1 MTTDRFSFLRRPAL
15 SLAAGL
21 AVVAALAWLVLA
33 GGTAKRTE
41 GERWVAVRAAP
52 LVHQIGLVGRLEP
65 GRVVTLAAPFAGN
78 VEALLV
84 EPGQRVAEGQELLRM
99 DTREIAVQVREAQ
112 SALLKARRTLQDLR
126 DWERGEDMA
135 RVRRALR
142 SAQLA
147 QSSTERKLRETREL
161 FQRGIVP
168 RNELDDLEQQASQ
181 QRMDLEAA
189 RREVESTRAKGQG
202 ENRQIAEMDLANASV
217 KYETLQAQLDGR
229 TVRAPFA
236 GIVVAAPGLAGEQGS
251 REPVQAGSKLGQGQ
265 ALFGLA
271 SVERLKV
278 SAKVSELDINQLRE
292 GQAVEISGDGFE
304 DTTLAGVI
312 AALGGQALPGM
323 AQGGSPQFEVTV
335 SVAPLDPRQLQKI
348 RLGMSAKLTVTTYR
362 NEQAIVVPP
371 EAIRHEGDRLFVDV
385 RQAPGASV
393 MAQQVKIGRST
404 PEGVEVFELQPGLVR
419 VPSSSDR

>member
-217 KYETLQAQLDGR
+217 KY
-229 TVRAPFA
+229 
-236 GIVVAAPGLAGEQGS
+236 
-251 REPVQAGSKLGQGQ
+251 
-265 ALFGLA
+265 
-271 SVERLKV
+271 
-278 SAKVSELDINQLRE
+278 
-292 GQAVEISGDGFE
+292 
-304 DTTLAGVI
+304 
-312 AALGGQALPGM
+312 
-323 AQGGSPQFEVTV
+323 
-335 SVAPLDPRQLQKI
+335 
-348 RLGMSAKLTVTTYR
+348 
-362 NEQAIVVPP
+362 
-371 EAIRHEGDRLFVDV
+371 
-385 RQAPGASV
+385 
-393 MAQQVKIGRST
+393 
-404 PEGVEVFELQPGLVR
+404 
-419 VPSSSDR
+419 